1 MTTSIYKKLVRSLS
15 FTITTVMI
23 VILLTTDVAI
33 DTWVHGEFERAMYNK
48 ANLLTTLVDEDAEGV
63 EFDFAG
69 EFMPEFEG
77 EGKADPEY
85 YQLWRNGEVFERS
98 DTMDLFS
105 TTTFEHQK
113 LKVGAKL
120 IKEVTLPDGRSG
132 QIVYYSFLPQVDSD
146 DRADFQSLTERTGN
160 EQKPMLLAYALS
172 LEKLNFLTWL
182 IDISFIVAAITVVI
196 IVRFVVKRAVSSGL
210 RPLEEFSESLIHI
223 SLADKTAEVTLKNK
237 VVELLPIQD
246 SINLF
251 ISDNRKLYL
260 KEQRMTSDMAHELK
274 TPVAELISLAEV
286 TLKFP
291 NDPTLSK
298 TFTPDV
304 LAIGK
309 RLENVVSNIMLFH
322 RYTNKTFERNDVFDL
337 SQVIARLGEKMPQI
351 QLKSQADML
360 ITSNLFAFET
370 IASNL
375 LKNAVTYS
383 PENAPIK
390 VDIAA
395 LADKV
400 IQLSISNVCASLL
413 CNEDLQLMFDPL
425 WQKDC
430 SRTST
435 QNFGLGL
442 SIVKSFTKALG
453 GEIRAEME
461 GDIIHFRL
469 SLPQ

>member
-15 FTITTVMI
+15 FTITAVMI
-23 VILLTTDVAI
+23 VILLITDIAI

-48 ANLLTTLVDEDAEGV
+48 ASLLTTLVDEDAEGV

-77 EGKADPEY
+77 KGKADPEY
-85 YQLWRNGEVFERS
+85 YQLWRDGEVFERS

-113 LKVGAKL
+113 LKVGTKL
-120 IKEVTLPDGRSG
+120 IKEITLPDGRSG
-132 QIVYYSFLPQVDSD
+132 QILYYSFFPQVDSD
-146 DRADFQSLTERTGN
+146 DRADFQKLTERTGN
-160 EQKPMLLAYALS
+160 KQKPMLLAYALS

-182 IDISFIVAAITVVI
+182 IDISFIVAAIAVI
-196 IVRFVVKRAVSSGL
+196 FIVRFVVKRAVSSGL
-210 RPLEEFSESLIHI
+210 MPLEEFSESLVHI
-223 SLADKTAEVTLKNK
+223 SLADKTAEVKLKNK
-237 VVELLPIQD
+237 VVELLPIQE
-246 SINLF
+246 SINQF

-298 TFTPDV
+298 TFTSDV
-304 LAIGK
+304 LAISK

-322 RYTNKTFERNDVFDL
+322 RYTNETFEKNDVFDL
-337 SQVIARLGEKMPQI
+337 SQVIMRLSEKLPRI
-351 QLKSQADML
+351 ELKSQADML

-370 IASNL
+370 IVSNL

-383 PENAPIK
+383 PENSPIK
-390 VDIAA
+390 VNISA
-395 LADKV
+395 LADNTV
-400 IQLSISNVCASLL
+400 QLSISNVCASPL
-413 CNEDLQLMFDPL
+413 CNEDLKLMFDPL
-425 WQKDC
+425 WQKDS

-435 QNFGLGL
+435 ENFGLGL

-453 GEIRAEME
+453 GEIRTEVAD
-461 GDIIHFRL
+461 GIIYFHL
-469 SLPQ
+469 SLPK

>member
-1 MTTSIYKKLVRSLS
+1 MTTSIYKNLVRSLS
-15 FTITTVMI
+15 FAITGVII
-23 VILLTTDVAI
+23 VILLITDVAV
-33 DTWVHGEFERAMYNK
+33 DNWVHGEFERAMYNK

-77 EGKADPEY
+77 KGKVDPEY

-113 LKVGAKL
+113 LKIGAKF

-132 QIVYYSFLPQVDSD
+132 QILYYSFLPQVDSD
-146 DRADFQSLTERTGN
+146 DRVDFQRLAESTGN

-210 RPLEEFSESLIHI
+210 RPLDEFSENLMHI

-246 SINLF
+246 SINQF
-251 ISDNRKLYL
+251 ISDNRNLYL

-298 TFTPDV
+298 TFTSDV
-304 LAIGK
+304 LAISK

-322 RYTNKTFERNDVFDL
+322 RYTNETFEKNDVFDL
-337 SQVIARLGEKMPQI
+337 SQVIMRLSEKLPRI
-351 QLKSQADML
+351 ELKSQADML

-370 IASNL
+370 IVSNL

-383 PENAPIK
+383 PENSPIK
-390 VDIAA
+390 VDISA
-395 LADKV
+395 LADNTV
-400 IQLSISNVCASLL
+400 QLSISNVCASPL
-413 CNEDLQLMFDPL
+413 CNEDLKLMFDPL
-425 WQKDC
+425 WQKDS

-435 QNFGLGL
+435 ENFGLGL

-453 GEIRAEME
+453 GEIRTEVAD
-461 GDIIHFRL
+461 GIIYFHL
-469 SLPQ
+469 SLPK

>member
-15 FTITTVMI
+15 FTITAVMI
-23 VILLTTDVAI
+23 VILLITDVAI
-33 DTWVHGEFERAMYNK
+33 DTWVLGEFERAMYNK
-48 ANLLTTLVDEDAEGV
+48 ASLLTTLVDEDADGV

-77 EGKADPEY
+77 KGKADPEY
-85 YQLWRNGEVFERS
+85 YQLWRDGEVFERS

-113 LKVGAKL
+113 LKVGTKL
-120 IKEVTLPDGRSG
+120 IKEITLPDGRSG
-132 QIVYYSFLPQVDSD
+132 QILYYSFFPQVDSD
-146 DRADFQSLTERTGN
+146 DRADFQKLTERTGN
-160 EQKPMLLAYALS
+160 KQKPMLLAYALS

-182 IDISFIVAAITVVI
+182 IDISFIVAAIAVI
-196 IVRFVVKRAVSSGL
+196 FIVRFVVKRAVSSGL
-210 RPLEEFSESLIHI
+210 MPLEEFSESLVHI
-223 SLADKTAEVTLKNK
+223 SLADKTAEVKLKNK
-237 VVELLPIQD
+237 VVELLPIQE
-246 SINLF
+246 SINQF

-298 TFTPDV
+298 TFTSDV
-304 LAIGK
+304 YAISK

-322 RYTNKTFERNDVFDL
+322 RYTNEIFEKNDVFDL
-337 SQVIARLGEKMPQI
+337 SQVIMRLSEKLPRI
-351 QLKSQADML
+351 ELKSQADML

-370 IASNL
+370 IVSNL

-383 PENAPIK
+383 PENSPIK
-390 VDIAA
+390 VNISA
-395 LADKV
+395 LADNTV
-400 IQLSISNVCASLL
+400 QLSISNVCASPL
-413 CNEDLQLMFDPL
+413 CNEDLKLMFDPL
-425 WQKDC
+425 WQKDS

-435 QNFGLGL
+435 ENFGLGL

-453 GEIRAEME
+453 GEIRTEVAD
-461 GDIIHFRL
+461 GIIYFHL
-469 SLPQ
+469 SLPK

>member
-1 MTTSIYKKLVRSLS
+1 MTTSIYKKLVRFLS
-15 FTITTVMI
+15 FTITAVMI
-23 VILLTTDVAI
+23 VILLITDVAI

-48 ANLLTTLVDEDAEGV
+48 ASLLTTLVDEDADGV

-77 EGKADPEY
+77 KGKADPEY
-85 YQLWRNGEVFERS
+85 YQLWRDGEVFERS

-113 LKVGAKL
+113 LKVGTKL
-120 IKEVTLPDGRSG
+120 IKEITLPDGRSG
-132 QIVYYSFLPQVDSD
+132 QILYYSFFPQVDSD
-146 DRADFQSLTERTGN
+146 DRADFQKLTERTGN
-160 EQKPMLLAYALS
+160 KQKPMLLAYALS

-182 IDISFIVAAITVVI
+182 IDISFIVAAIAVI
-196 IVRFVVKRAVSSGL
+196 FIVRFVVKRAVSSGL
-210 RPLEEFSESLIHI
+210 MPLEEFSESLVHI
-223 SLADKTAEVTLKNK
+223 SLADKTAEVKLKNK
-237 VVELLPIQD
+237 VVELLPIQE
-246 SINLF
+246 SINQF

-298 TFTPDV
+298 TFTSDV
-304 LAIGK
+304 LAISK

-322 RYTNKTFERNDVFDL
+322 RYTNETFEKNDVFDL
-337 SQVIARLGEKMPQI
+337 SQVTMRLSERLPRI
-351 QLKSQADML
+351 ELKSQADML

-370 IASNL
+370 IVSNL

-383 PENAPIK
+383 PKNSPIK
-390 VDIAA
+390 VNISA
-395 LADKV
+395 LADNTV
-400 IQLSISNVCASLL
+400 QLSISNVCISSL
-413 CNEDLQLMFDPL
+413 CNEDLNLMFDPL
-425 WQKDC
+425 WQKDS

-435 QNFGLGL
+435 ENFGLGL

-453 GEIRAEME
+453 GEIRTEVAD
-461 GDIIHFRL
+461 GIIYFHL
-469 SLPQ
+469 SLPK